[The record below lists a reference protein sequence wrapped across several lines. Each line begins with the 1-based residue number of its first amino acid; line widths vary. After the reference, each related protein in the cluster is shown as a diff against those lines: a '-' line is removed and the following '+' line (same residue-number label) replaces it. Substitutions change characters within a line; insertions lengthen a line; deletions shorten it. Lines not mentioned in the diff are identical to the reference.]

1 MLSIVLTFFV
11 LLSAVSAV
19 DTTNVSIKEYSN
31 LDDNDDTLS
40 VQNKLEISNEDSI
53 SETNIVNSHDDN
65 LGNSHYD
72 AILSNSINSDYE
84 NNNGTL
90 KASFENIGAENNS
103 YLSSTVDNVVSVS
116 SDKSDVL
123 GAKSKIATKL
133 SVSDTTYNKANTI
146 FKVTLKD
153 NSSNTLKNQKVS
165 LKVNGKTFSAT
176 TNKKGVA
183 SIKTNALSNTFF
195 IFSI

>member
-165 LKVNGKTFSAT
+165 LKVNGKTF
-176 TNKKGVA
+176 NWY
-183 SIKTNALSNTFF
+183 LHYFF
-195 IFSI
+195 KLCR

>member
-90 KASFENIGAENNS
+90 KASFENIGA
-103 YLSSTVDNVVSVS
+103 
-116 SDKSDVL
+116 
-123 GAKSKIATKL
+123 
-133 SVSDTTYNKANTI
+133 
-146 FKVTLKD
+146 
-153 NSSNTLKNQKVS
+153 
-165 LKVNGKTFSAT
+165 
-176 TNKKGVA
+176 
-183 SIKTNALSNTFF
+183 
-195 IFSI
+195 